1 MKYETYC
8 LDEAAYLALRGYSVT
23 VTRTGPVSALFSF
36 KTDEHFN
43 EARAGFWKGEE
54 SVLLH
59 RWLATRAALKNE
71 CIGQARSAK
80 HVPSP
85 SIVPEPPEPASIVP
99 ASSRYWYH
107 DANTVKAAMFGNRPP
122 HTSRFAE
129 GNFYPTRED
138 AKLKRNARQVAGAT

>member
-1 MKYETYC
+1 MKYGTYC

-36 KTDEHFN
+36 KTDEHFD
-43 EARAGFWKGEE
+43 EARAGFWKGKE

-59 RWLATRAALKNE
+59 RWLATRAALKNKCTGKALWE
-71 CIGQARSAK
+71 K

-85 SIVPEPPEPASIVP
+85 STVPEPLGPESIVP

-107 DANTVKAAMFGNRPP
+107 DENTVKAAMFGNRPP
-122 HTSRFAE
+122 H
-129 GNFYPTRED
+129 
-138 AKLKRNARQVAGAT
+138 

>member
-80 HVPSP
+80 HVHHRRSYL
-85 SIVPEPPEPASIVP
+85 
-99 ASSRYWYH
+99 SRL
-107 DANTVKAAMFGNRPP
+107 
-122 HTSRFAE
+122 SRHRSYLPVLVI
-129 GNFYPTRED
+129 GTMTRT
-138 AKLKRNARQVAGAT
+138 R